1 MRYGAAALA
10 AALVFAWIAAAVA
23 KSGVPVLDLRIREA
37 VHAAAS
43 PGLTRAALAV
53 TQLGGD
59 LVLWPLGGIAVLW
72 LIRAGRRRE
81 AGLFLLA
88 VLGGDAVNEGL
99 KLIFHRA
106 RPEPFFGY
114 PKPFTY
120 SFPSGHAFVSL
131 CFYLTLG
138 EIAAAGRAVGRRRA
152 MWAAAVL
159 LALAI
164 GITRVYLGVHYP
176 SDVAAGYA
184 GAAAWLWAV
193 RASGVLRS
201 R

>member
-1 MRYGAAALA
+1 MPVLG

-23 KSGVPVLDLRIREA
+23 APGLPALDLRIREA

-59 LVLWPLGGIAVLW
+59 LVLWPLGGFVVLW
-72 LIRAGRRRE
+72 LMRAGRRRE

-88 VLGGDAVNEGL
+88 VLGGDAVNEAM

-138 EIAAAGRAVGRRRA
+138 EIVAAGRAVGLRRA
-152 MWAAAVL
+152 LWGSAVL

-164 GITRVYLGVHYP
+164 GLTRIYLGVHYP

-193 RASGVLRS
+193 GASGVLRT